1 VKEHI
6 YIKSVSMIRNVQS
19 GRMEVKVETNHGR
32 FHVAVEP
39 TLVDA
44 FYDHVVR
51 VARADIET
59 ILEQERSEQQ
69 GEKNSD

>member
-1 VKEHI
+1 MKEHI